1 MPRRVQLQ
9 PHFKSRG
16 VLQDPSQ
23 PLGIGEVA
31 RLSGLRPSAVRF
43 YESRRLISP
52 PERRG
57 GQRRYR
63 PSVLD
68 ELALVQLAAAAG
80 FSLAETARL
89 VSRVTPG
96 SGRAEAW
103 RDLATRKLAEID
115 SQRERLDRMRA
126 VLRRALASDC
136 VTLEECAPILRGTA
150 ACARPGTRARRAR
163 RADR

>member
-1 MPRRVQLQ
+1 MQ
-9 PHFKSRG
+9 S
-16 VLQDPSQ
+16 PSES
-23 PLGIGEVA
+23 LAIGEVA
-31 RLSGLRPSAVRF
+31 RLSGLQPSAIRF

-63 PSVLD
+63 RSVVD
-68 ELALVQLAAAAG
+68 ELALVQLATAAG

-96 SGRAEAW
+96 SARAAAW
-103 RDLATRKLAEID
+103 RDLATRKLTAID
-115 SQRERLDRMRA
+115 TQRERLDRMRK

-150 ACARPGTRARRAR
+150 ACERPRDRAR
-163 RADR
+163 